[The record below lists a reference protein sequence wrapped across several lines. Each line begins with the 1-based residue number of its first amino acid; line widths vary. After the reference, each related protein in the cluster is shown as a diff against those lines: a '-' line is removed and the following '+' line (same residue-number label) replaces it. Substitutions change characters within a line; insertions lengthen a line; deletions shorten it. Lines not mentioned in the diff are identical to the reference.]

1 MKRNKGISL
10 IVLVITIIVMIILA
24 GSIIL
29 SLSNNGIIG
38 KANEAVEK
46 TNINQVRTLAELKW
60 AEAYLDEKINTDEE
74 YSKAVKNALEQE
86 GIDTSKYVIVT
97 TANGVEVVDGWIQ
110 EGLTVRKG
118 NIVLTIGDD
127 ITYKYDETVEGVK
140 QGIKWKVLGASDK
153 GELLI
158 MSTTD
163 IAQIQFGDPAKT
175 DLEKCQND
183 WLTAVDTLDEFCEPY
198 IHGKSVT
205 DARSIRIED
214 VDKITGYDKTEY
226 GKDQLYKYGA
236 EVVFTHNGTNKP
248 SYELKGIS
256 NSKGILENSH
266 SNFYYFNGNE
276 FLVLNTATGIITSKN
291 GDVIK
296 TITNGEEIVTLQNNY
311 WSYVANM
318 DTKTKAYTMIFKD
331 AKYWLASA
339 GTALTGK
346 MFGYVINAVYDGM
359 AVAVGIWKSTGSA
372 NDGLN
377 IGVRAVVSLS
387 PDIQPVGSS
396 VNGWSY

>member
-1 MKRNKGISL
+1 MRTNKGISL

-24 GSIIL
+24 GAIIL

-60 AEAYLDEKINTDEE
+60 SEAYLDEKINTDEE

-127 ITYKYDETVEGVK
+127 IEYKYDETAEGVK
-140 QGIKWKVLGASDK
+140 QGVKWKVLGASEK

-158 MSTTD
+158 MSASD
-163 IAQIQFGDPAKT
+163 IAEKQLGDPAKT

-183 WLTAVDTLDEFCEPY
+183 WLTAKEQLDNLCEPY
-198 IHGKSVT
+198 KYGKAAT
-205 DARSIRIED
+205 DARSIEIED
-214 VDKITGYDKTEY
+214 IDRITGYDKTQYEKRTN
-226 GKDQLYKYGA
+226 GEYGA
-236 EVVFTHNGTNKP
+236 EVTFKYNGTNKP
-248 SYELKGIS
+248 DYVLSNNVSGTLK
-256 NSKGILENSH
+256 NSH
-266 SNFYYFNGNE
+266 NKFYYYDGTNFVNVDTISGTKGE
-276 FLVLNTATGIITSKN
+276 TIITLKN
-291 GDVIK
+291 
-296 TITNGEEIVTLQNNY
+296 NGYAYSVDI
-311 WSYVANM
+311 
-318 DTKTKAYTMIFKD
+318 DTKTKAYTMLFKD
-331 AKYWLASA
+331 TAYWLANPNMSMVNEFYAYCINFVYLGGTYMNFLLTSA
-339 GTALTGK
+339 GNCAAPPVELR
-346 MFGYVINAVYDGM
+346 
-359 AVAVGIWKSTGSA
+359 
-372 NDGLN
+372 
-377 IGVRAVVSLS
+377 VRAVVSLL

-396 VNGWSY
+396 ENGWSY